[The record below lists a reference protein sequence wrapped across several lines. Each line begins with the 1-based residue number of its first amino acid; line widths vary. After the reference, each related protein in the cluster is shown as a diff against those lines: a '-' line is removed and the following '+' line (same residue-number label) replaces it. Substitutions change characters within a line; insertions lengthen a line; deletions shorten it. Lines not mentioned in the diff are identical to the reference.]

1 MSAGVDLDDRGLAY
15 VTWGSE
21 YDLRDGV
28 AEVARMFGWV
38 ASTEVPLSGW
48 GRVDVVA
55 SAATTTLAIEL
66 KRSLRTP
73 GEVRSAFM
81 QAATYRR
88 AHLNGA
94 TVILS
99 AATFDDDVVSLYRGH
114 FPGVTAMSAG
124 DLLLVL
130 QHDKGTLTYRTA
142 EMQRRL
148 DAAVARVESLR
159 CSVATLRA
167 LAGAA

>member
-1 MSAGVDLDDRGLAY
+1 MSADVGLDDRGLAY

-28 AEVARMFGWV
+28 AEVARMFGWA

-66 KRSLRTP
+66 KRSLRTT

-81 QAATYRR
+81 QAYRR

-99 AATFDDDVVSLYRGH
+99 AATFDDDVVSQYRGH
-114 FPGVTAMSAG
+114 FSGVTAMSAG

-130 QHDKGTLTYRTA
+130 QHDKGTLAYRTA